1 VTQTGHTGLVR
12 AIGRWSLTALII
24 NSIVGSGIFKLPS
37 EIAGLI
43 GTASTWA
50 VLAVGAMVGVIMA
63 CFAEVAS
70 QFTEAG
76 GPYLYTEVAFG
87 RFWGIQVGWMLWLV
101 RLTAPAANANLFV
114 IYLGQFWPAA
124 TQPLPRLF
132 ILTLLI
138 GVLAVINVRGV
149 RSAARVSNIFTAAK
163 LAPLVFIA
171 IAGIAYLMAGHPL
184 VQPVPFSAGASAW
197 LKAILLLMFS
207 YGGFEGGIAPMSEAK
222 NPRRDAAFALFA
234 ALITC
239 TLLYVAIQL
248 VVVRTL
254 VDPVHSERPLADVA
268 RLVIGR
274 AGPPLIAIGALI
286 SVYGYLSANML
297 AVPRITFA
305 LGERGDFPSL
315 FASVHSRF
323 HTPYFSILV
332 FASLT
337 WLLALLGSFSWNV
350 LLSAVARLFCYGLV
364 CAAVPV
370 LRRKQPGA
378 AWFRLP
384 WGIFFSVLGTS
395 FCVVLIIGY
404 SLQSGRQVNRIGS
417 LILVATIL
425 AAFLNWMWVRRR
437 SSPEVSTA

>member
-1 VTQTGHTGLVR
+1 MTQLSQTGLVR
-12 AIGRWSLTALII
+12 AIGRWSLAALIV
-24 NSIVGSGIFKLPS
+24 NSVVGSGVFKLPS

-138 GVLAVINVRGV
+138 GVLALINLRGV
-149 RSAARVSNIFTAAK
+149 RSASQVSNIFTVAK
-163 LAPLVFIA
+163 LAPLVFVA
-171 IAGIAYLMAGHPL
+171 IAGIAYLASHPL
-184 VQPVPFSAGASAW
+184 VQPAPFSADASAW
-197 LKAILLLMFS
+197 LKAVLLLMFS
-207 YGGFEGGIAPMSEAK
+207 YGGFEGGITPMSEAK

-234 ALITC
+234 ALVTC
-239 TLLYVAIQL
+239 TLLYAAIQF

-254 VDPVHSERPLADVA
+254 VDPIHSERPLADVV
-268 RLVIGR
+268 RLIIGNT
-274 AGPPLIAIGALI
+274 GPPLMAIGALI

-315 FASVHSRF
+315 FASIHGRF

-337 WLLALLGSFSWNV
+337 WLLSLLGSFSWNV

-370 LRRKQPGA
+370 LRRKQPGT

-384 WGIFFSVLGTS
+384 GGIFFSVLGTG

-404 SLQSGRQVNRIGS
+404 CLQSARQVNRIGS
-417 LILVATIL
+417 LILLATIL
-425 AAFLNWMWVRRR
+425 AAFLNWMWVRGR
-437 SSPEVSTA
+437 SRPEVSTP